1 MERRLRAINTW
12 QMTGIGL
19 GVVWSFLFNAV
30 FSKLPIVEKLEL
42 GIQDSLT
49 RLHKPSALPS
59 EIFLVT
65 IDPPIH
71 KPEHKFY
78 ANLVKQLMDEGAKVV
93 VLNLPN
99 SLRRPLDSSL
109 ENSFKDLIKKY
120 THQIVLV
127 SYTKRLSESVPSALS
142 IYYHLLPFDDNR
154 IKPLISP
161 EQVHGFFEYETALQ
175 SLTSPSRQAN
185 LAGYFV
191 YVENIQETHE
201 LKSVAV
207 LALEKFSS
215 PLGNKA
221 LTQIT
226 QSEQTLLTE
235 TAVGINFYGP
245 AGTFPRLNVS
255 SFCNSTSAQ
264 LTHCS
269 APTTAEAQKVR
280 NKLVLID
287 LPREDLVSFGVS
299 SPFGDRMSVAEV
311 QANLIGNLMTD
322 SFLRTS
328 PEWFDYT
335 ATTLGAVFFS
345 LILTSGIFKNGSQPT
360 IRLKSWLSL
369 GFVGGYVIF
378 SVLFS
383 WQGLIIPLAI
393 PILTWIGTGASVAIC
408 LLFWQKQQQLIQQR
422 RKLAERQAVL
432 SQARKLLHRVA
443 ADIHDGPLQELK
455 LVMDGVELL
464 AIKHPAINPN
474 PLLDRLEAVG
484 RNLRDELRNTRT
496 MAEKLDVTPELQTGL
511 DKGIQQQLQQLVSSG
526 ELTLKVDAH
535 LQPLLEPES
544 DSTWIDAREDIF
556 RFFKEAIANVI
567 RHAQPPNGT
576 ASEVKVSLFQE
587 GTLCTLIIKNDLT
600 EPKPVVLKSTSIRAY
615 SGGYGTKLMATIA
628 AELPDG
634 YWERVLSADGG
645 IQVILTWTLKTT
657 TEDKIQSSSIFS
669 INN

>member
-1 MERRLRAINTW
+1 MKKRSRAINTW
-12 QMTGIGL
+12 QMTGISL
-19 GVVWSFLFNAV
+19 GVVWSFLLNAV

-59 EIFLVT
+59 EILLVT
-65 IDPPIH
+65 IDRPIH

-78 ANLVKQLMDEGAKVV
+78 ANLVTRLMDEEAKVV

-120 THQIVLV
+120 TNQIVLV
-127 SYTKRLSESVPSALS
+127 TYTKRVSQSVPSALS
-142 IYYHLLPFDDNR
+142 IYYHLLPFDDKR

-161 EQVHGFFEYETALQ
+161 EQVHGFFEYETALK

-191 YVENIQETHE
+191 YVENIQETQK

-221 LTQIT
+221 ITQII
-226 QSEQTLLTE
+226 QSEQTPLTQ
-235 TAVGINFYGP
+235 TTVGINFYGP

-264 LTHCS
+264 LTECS
-269 APTTAEAQKVR
+269 APTTPEAQKVR

-287 LPREDLVSFGVS
+287 LPRDDLISLGVS
-299 SPFGDRMSVAEV
+299 SPFGRMSVTEV

-322 SFLRTS
+322 SFLRTF

-335 ATTLGAVFFS
+335 VTTLGAVFFS
-345 LILTSGIFKNGSQPT
+345 LILTWGIFKNGSQPT
-360 IRLKSWLSL
+360 IRLKSWLCL
-369 GFVGGYVIF
+369 GFIGGYVIF
-378 SVLFS
+378 SVLSS
-383 WQGLIIPLAI
+383 WQGLIIPLVI
-393 PILTWIGTGASVAIC
+393 PILIWMATGVSVAIC

-432 SQARKLLHRVA
+432 FQTRKLLHRVA

-484 RNLRDELRNTRT
+484 RNLRDQLRNTRT
-496 MAEKLDVTPELQTGL
+496 IAEKLEVTPELQTGL
-511 DKGIQQQLQQLVSSG
+511 DKGIQQQLQQLIDSG
-526 ELTLKVDAH
+526 ELILKVNAH
-535 LQPLLEPES
+535 LQPLLEPEL

-567 RHAQPPNGT
+567 RHAQPPNGSAT
-576 ASEVKVSLFQE
+576 QVTVSLFQE
-587 GTLCTLIIKNDLT
+587 ATLCTLIIKNDLT
-600 EPKPVVLKSTSIRAY
+600 ELKPVILKSTSIRADN
-615 SGGYGTKLMATIA
+615 GGYGTKLMATIA

-634 YWERVLSADGG
+634 YWERVRSADGG
-645 IQVILTWTLKTT
+645 IQVTLTWTLKTT
-657 TEDKIQSSSIFS
+657 TEDKTQNSSIFLT
-669 INN
+669 NN

>member
-1 MERRLRAINTW
+1 MEKRLRAINTW

-42 GIQDSLT
+42 EIQDSLT

-59 EIFLVT
+59 EILLVR
-65 IDPPIH
+65 IDRPIH

-78 ANLVKQLMDEGAKVV
+78 ANLVKRLIDEGAKVV

-109 ENSFKDLIKKY
+109 ENSFKELIKKY

-127 SYTKRLSESVPSALS
+127 TYTKKLSQSVPSALS

-191 YVENIQETHE
+191 YVENIQETQE

-207 LALEKFSS
+207 LALEKFFP

-226 QSEQTLLTE
+226 QSQQRLLTE

-245 AGTFPRLNVS
+245 GGTFPRLNVS

-264 LTHCS
+264 LTYCS
-269 APTTAEAQKVR
+269 ALTTAEAQKIR

-287 LPREDLVSFGVS
+287 LPREDFISFGVS

-393 PILTWIGTGASVAIC
+393 PILTWIATGASVAIC

-455 LVMDGVELL
+455 LVMDGIELL

-496 MAEKLDVTPELQTGL
+496 MAEKLEVTPELQTGL

-526 ELTLKVDAH
+526 ELTLTVHVH

-576 ASEVKVSLFQE
+576 ATQVKVSLFQE
-587 GTLCTLIIKNDLT
+587 ETLCTLIIKNDLT
-600 EPKPVVLKSTSIRAY
+600 EPKPVVLKSTTMRLHSD
-615 SGGYGTKLMATIA
+615 GYGTKLMATIA

-634 YWERVLSADGG
+634 YWERVRSADGG

-657 TEDKIQSSSIFS
+657 TEDKIRNSSIFS
-669 INN
+669 RNN

>member
-1 MERRLRAINTW
+1 
-12 QMTGIGL
+12 
-19 GVVWSFLFNAV
+19 
-30 FSKLPIVEKLEL
+30 
-42 GIQDSLT
+42 
-49 RLHKPSALPS
+49 
-59 EIFLVT
+59 
-65 IDPPIH
+65 
-71 KPEHKFY
+71 
-78 ANLVKQLMDEGAKVV
+78 
-93 VLNLPN
+93 
-99 SLRRPLDSSL
+99 
-109 ENSFKDLIKKY
+109 
-120 THQIVLV
+120 
-127 SYTKRLSESVPSALS
+127 
-142 IYYHLLPFDDNR
+142 
-154 IKPLISP
+154 
-161 EQVHGFFEYETALQ
+161 
-175 SLTSPSRQAN
+175 

-191 YVENIQETHE
+191 YVENIQETQK
-201 LKSVAV
+201 LQSVAV

-221 LTQIT
+221 LTQII
-226 QSEQTLLTE
+226 QSEQTPLTE

-264 LTHCS
+264 LTQCT
-269 APTTAEAQKVR
+269 APTNPEAHKVR

-299 SPFGDRMSVAEV
+299 SPFGDRMSVGEV

-322 SFLRTS
+322 SFLRTF

-335 ATTLGAVFFS
+335 LTTLGAVFFS
-345 LILTSGIFKNGSQPT
+345 LILTSGIFQNGSQPT

-378 SVLFS
+378 SVLSS

-393 PILTWIGTGASVAIC
+393 PILTWIGTGVSVAVC
-408 LLFWQKQQQLIQQR
+408 LLFWQKQQQLIQER

-464 AIKHPAINPN
+464 AIKHPTLNPN

-484 RNLRDELRNTRT
+484 RNLRDQLRNTRT
-496 MAEKLDVTPELQTGL
+496 MAEKLEVTPELQTGL
-511 DKGIQQQLQQLVSSG
+511 DKGIQQQLQQLVGSG

-535 LQPLLEPES
+535 LQPLLEPEL

-576 ASEVKVSLFQE
+576 ATQVTVSLFQQ
-587 GTLCTLIIKNDLT
+587 GTQCTLIIKNDLT
-600 EPKPVVLKSTSIRAY
+600 DPKPVVLKSTSIRAH

-634 YWERVLSADGG
+634 YWERVRSADGG
-645 IQVILTWTLKTT
+645 IQVTLTWTLKTA
-657 TEDKIQSSSIFS
+657 TEDKTQNSSIFS
-669 INN
+669 TNN